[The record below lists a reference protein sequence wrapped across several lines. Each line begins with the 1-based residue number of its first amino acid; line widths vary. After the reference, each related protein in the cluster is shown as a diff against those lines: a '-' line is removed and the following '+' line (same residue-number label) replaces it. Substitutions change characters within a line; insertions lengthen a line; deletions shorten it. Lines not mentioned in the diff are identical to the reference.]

1 MSADRYITLVCSLP
15 AHGELFKLRRPPLSE
30 SGLQQ
35 RRRML
40 EPDDRAMLDRIL
52 DLLSWS
58 GHPPGEDD
66 AAIVARTRE
75 LVADLDS
82 ETLIEVVEWFME
94 SRGLLAAMRRRLHG
108 NGRGEPAP
116 EALQSQPAWGYGR
129 WTAHI
134 VRHWDEPDFGLGGVF
149 PWARQAARLLD
160 QGDALGLERLLLA
173 ATCQAMN
180 RFQEGHWFD
189 FESVVIYMLRRSL
202 ARRWTAYSGAGAVRR
217 FHELVDHGLARQ

>member
-15 AHGELFKLRRPPLSE
+15 AHGELFKLRRPSLSE

-40 EPDDRAMLDRIL
+40 EPDDRATLDRIL

-58 GHPPGEDD
+58 AHPLATDD
-66 AAIVARTRE
+66 AAIVAQARE

-82 ETLIEVVEWFME
+82 ATLIAVVEWFME
-94 SRGLLAAMRRRLHG
+94 GRSLVAAMRKRR
-108 NGRGEPAP
+108 RGESAP
-116 EALQSQPAWGYGR
+116 EAHQSQPAWGYGR
-129 WTAHI
+129 WQAHMI
-134 VRHWDEPDFGLGGVF
+134 RHWDEPDFGLGGVF
-149 PWARQAARLLD
+149 PWAQQAARLLD

-173 ATCQAMN
+173 ASCQAMN

-202 ARRWTAYSGAGAVRR
+202 ARRWTAYSGDAAVRR
-217 FHELVDHGLARQ
+217 FHDLVDEGLAGHA